1 MKLSE
6 VIEIYMYVYIYMCVC
21 VYIYI
26 YKKEWQ
32 KLNQKVLTKILVW
45 EFSVLIFCLFY
56 NFSSFDRL
64 QTGEILILI
73 WIKALYENDF

>member
-6 VIEIYMYVYIYMCVC
+6 VNLYKYIYVCIHMCV
-21 VYIYI
+21 YI

-32 KLNQKVLTKILVW
+32 KLNQKVLTKILVC

-64 QTGEILILI
+64 
-73 WIKALYENDF
+73 